1 MRAPWP
7 AGRRERGIGGGGR
20 SRRQHSAFGRTCAWD
35 LHDKLCEA
43 LKRGPGC
50 PPPPCERR
58 LHAAAKLRA
67 SAAAAPATA
76 GEMSA
81 FCMPMLIINMGGEMV
96 YILEQRLHAQNV
108 PMDKSKRGAH

>member
-1 MRAPWP
+1 MRATCP
-7 AGRRERGIGGGGR
+7 AGARAANTALLDVLGLRSSKSNSAERRKLRPR
-20 SRRQHSAFGRTCAWD
+20 SAAP
-35 LHDKLCEA
+35 CETVT
-43 LKRGPGC
+43 
-50 PPPPCERR
+50 PPP
-58 LHAAAKLRA
+58 KLRA
-67 SAAAAPATA
+67 GAAAPATA

>member
-1 MRAPWP
+1 MRATCP
-7 AGRRERGIGGGGR
+7 AGARAANTALLDVLGLRSSKSNSAERRKLRPR
-20 SRRQHSAFGRTCAWD
+20 SAA
-35 LHDKLCEA
+35 
-43 LKRGPGC
+43 
-50 PPPPCERR
+50 PCETVTRHR
-58 LHAAAKLRA
+58 GTARDCG
-67 SAAAAPATA
+67 AAAPPSATA

>member
-1 MRAPWP
+1 MDAQVKLCRAQTQFSP
-7 AGRRERGIGGGGR
+7 AGCRPLRETVTR
-20 SRRQHSAFGRTCAWD
+20 
-35 LHDKLCEA
+35 
-43 LKRGPGC
+43 P
-50 PPPPCERR
+50 
-58 LHAAAKLRA
+58 KLRA
-67 SAAAAPATA
+67 AGAAAAPATA

>member
-1 MRAPWP
+1 MV
-7 AGRRERGIGGGGR
+7 
-20 SRRQHSAFGRTCAWD
+20 
-35 LHDKLCEA
+35 
-43 LKRGPGC
+43 
-50 PPPPCERR
+50 
-58 LHAAAKLRA
+58 
-67 SAAAAPATA
+67 SAAGAPATA